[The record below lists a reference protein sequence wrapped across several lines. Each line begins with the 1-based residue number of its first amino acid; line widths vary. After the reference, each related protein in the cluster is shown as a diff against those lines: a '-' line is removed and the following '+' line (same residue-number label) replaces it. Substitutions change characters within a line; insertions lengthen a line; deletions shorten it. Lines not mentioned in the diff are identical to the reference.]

1 MTCYATAMRRL
12 ALVAVAALRVAADN
26 ISTSKLDPELRV
38 GDLAASEI
46 AVHILATSKV
56 KPGRAGSGAEYDY
69 VEERLLAGARTW
81 GRGFPRLSYIVGS
94 SDDLDDMAARVS
106 SAAAPCAKEPRDCG
120 QQNKSK
126 GDGCDVSRLE
136 CSSFSVVR
144 FRNCT
149 SDYYGTTGPCC
160 RCQESMRWMINLAA
174 RGDAWK
180 WWIFADDDMYMR
192 APAIVAMLS
201 KHDHNRPLAVVSDGQ
216 IRGLTP
222 SFFRSRSPDCASP
235 DCVFRFPWAQ
245 PAILS
250 RGAMIK
256 LRDDAVMHKNLL
268 THECKAFDV
277 THDVGLGMMMWLASI
292 PFVTVGEYQGEMAV
306 ARNRPRDGL
315 ATKPPSDLDPLMHV
329 HGVRRMGGAELIGGL
344 GASGVQGEQGSFSA
358 VHAHLAEVD
367 AHAGGAHA
375 IQLGFKAAARPVV
388 AMNGYNSTALGR
400 ARWESGKRSGL
411 EPFLPGDCARVDV
424 AHVLEWCTTTSIHRH
439 ERDQLRKSLP
449 PRSRRLQEGPR
460 ARPELRDAL
469 WFPMYVD
476 VRQ

>member
-1 MTCYATAMRRL
+1 MPVRL
-12 ALVAVAALRVAADN
+12 ALVAIAALRVAADN
-26 ISTSKLDPELRV
+26 VSTSKLDPELRV

-46 AVHILATSKV
+46 AVHILATSKT
-56 KPGRAGSGAEYDY
+56 KSGRAGGADYDY

-94 SDDLDDMAARVS
+94 SDDLDDMSTRL
-106 SAAAPCAKEPRDCG
+106 SAAGPCAKEPRDCG
-120 QQNKSK
+120 QRKNSRN

-149 SDYYGTTGPCC
+149 SDYYGTSGPCC
-160 RCQESMRWMINLAA
+160 RCQESMRHMIHLMA

-180 WWIFADDDMYMR
+180 WWVFADDDMYMR

-201 KHDHNRPLAVVSDGQ
+201 KHDHNQPLAVVSDGQ

-256 LRDDAVMHKNLL
+256 LMDVVHKNLL
-268 THECKAFDV
+268 TQECKAFDV
-277 THDVGLGMMMWLASI
+277 THDVGLGMIMWIASL
-292 PFVTVGEYQGEMAV
+292 PFVAVGEYQGEMAA

-315 ATKPPSDLDPLMHV
+315 ATKPPSDLDALMHV

-344 GASGVQGEQGSFSA
+344 GASGSQGEQGSFSA
-358 VHAHLAEVD
+358 VHAHLAEMD

-411 EPFLPGDCARVDV
+411 EPFLPGDCSRIDV
-424 AHVLEWCTTTSIHRH
+424 AHVLAWCTTTSIHRH
-439 ERDQLRKSLP
+439 DRTVMNQLLAMNRSDELRKSLP
-449 PRSRRLQEGPR
+449 TSARRLREEPR
-460 ARPELRDAL
+460 AQPELRDAL
-469 WFPMYVD
+469 WFPV
-476 VRQ
+476 